1 MSTQTAL
8 VWGAAGGIGRAL
20 THRLVADKWQVV
32 SLGRHTETLQDLTPY
47 VFECEVT
54 DPFAVQRTVIAAGQ
68 EVSEASL
75 FVYSVGDITSATV
88 ATMPP
93 AAWERIIGA
102 NLTGA
107 FLTAHYCMPLLA
119 DDAPLVFVGAVSE
132 RLRLPGLSA
141 YAAAKAG
148 MEAFVEVLR
157 KEQRHRQ
164 VLLVRPAAVTTALWH
179 KVPFKMPAKALSPEE
194 VAERIIHAYHEG
206 RSETLDL

>member
-75 FVYSVGDITSATV
+75 FVYSVGDITSATL
-88 ATMPP
+88 AIMPP

-107 FLTAHYCMPLLA
+107 FLTAHYCLPLLA
-119 DDAPLVFVGAVSE
+119 DDAPLCLCRRSQRTPAFARPGRVCGSESRDGGIRRGVAQGAASPASAAGAAGCCDDCVVAQGTVSD
-132 RLRLPGLSA
+132 
-141 YAAAKAG
+141 AG
-148 MEAFVEVLR
+148 QSV
-157 KEQRHRQ
+157 
-164 VLLVRPAAVTTALWH
+164 
-179 KVPFKMPAKALSPEE
+179 VP
-194 VAERIIHAYHEG
+194 G
-206 RSETLDL
+206 RSCRTHHSCLSRRPFGNH